1 MKKTRLKDWVLK
13 EVESKVKER
22 ENAPYRKEAEAA
34 AAGVQNDSDSEN
46 FDPMADSDHSSNV
59 GSLDENGQEK
69 LSDFDLIKKM
79 MRIKARREADPNHD
93 GAKIFTPKN
102 QPLFVENGKDKY
114 YFDIKSN

>member
-46 FDPMADSDHSSNV
+46 FDPLADSDHS
-59 GSLDENGQEK
+59 
-69 LSDFDLIKKM
+69 
-79 MRIKARREADPNHD
+79 
-93 GAKIFTPKN
+93 
-102 QPLFVENGKDKY
+102 
-114 YFDIKSN
+114 